1 MNDIFKNKPK
11 KSLGQNFLINEN
23 INKKIVDIAQCS
35 NKNVIEIGPGKGALT
50 RYLIS
55 EAKNVIAYEIDKDL
69 IEDLENLKASNL
81 KIVNI
86 DFLKIKDLDFE
97 NQIVIGNIPYY
108 ITSDIIFKLLEFIFK
123 IERIVLLIQE
133 EVADRICAI
142 PKTKEYGKL
151 AVSLQACANCQKL
164 LKVKAENFYP
174 IPKVNSAV
182 IKIEFKKQLD
192 FDLKNFLEFTKTIF
206 QFKRKTLFNNLKN
219 KYSLEKINQI
229 FNANNLTFKTR
240 SEELEVV
247 QIIKLFKSFSN

>member
-50 RYLIS
+50 KYLIS
-55 EAKNVIAYEIDKDL
+55 KAKNVVAYEIDKDL

-123 IERIVLLIQE
+123 IESIVLLMQE
-133 EVADRICAI
+133 EVADRICAK

-151 AVSLQACANCQKL
+151 AVSLQACSNCQKL
-164 LKVKAENFYP
+164 LKVKPENFYP
-174 IPKVNSAV
+174 IPKVNSAI
-182 IKIEFKKQLD
+182 IKIEFKKHLD
-192 FDLKNFLEFTKTIF
+192 FDLKSFLEFTKTIF
-206 QFKRKTLFNNLKN
+206 QFKRKTLFNNLKT
-219 KYSLEKINQI
+219 KYSLEKISDI
-229 FNANNLTFKTR
+229 FKTNNLTSKTR

-247 QIIKLFKSFSN
+247 QIITLFKSFTN